1 MSKVTMPTPVEQQI
15 RYFDSNALSRTYGEW
30 SEWKMFTGKYER
42 MGMNQKRG
50 LITTDQAE
58 AYAAAKVRE
67 ALQWQPIETAPKDGT
82 WVMAYRPPCEGIQMD
97 TIVIVSWQDFE

>member
-1 MSKVTMPTPVEQQI
+1 MSKVTMPKPVAQQI

-30 SEWKMFTGKYER
+30 SEWKIFTGKYER
-42 MGMNQKRG
+42 MGLNEKRS

-67 ALQWQPIETAPKDGT
+67 ALEKA
-82 WVMAYRPPCEGIQMD
+82 ES
-97 TIVIVSWQDFE
+97 IVRSNADACSSLDVKAMLHSNADAIRTLISKEQE